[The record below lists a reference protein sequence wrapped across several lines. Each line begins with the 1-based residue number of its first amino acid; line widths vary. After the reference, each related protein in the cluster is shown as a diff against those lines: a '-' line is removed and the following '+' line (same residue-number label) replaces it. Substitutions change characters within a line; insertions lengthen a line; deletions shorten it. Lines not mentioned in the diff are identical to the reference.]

1 MVALNSSPLEGR
13 GKVRV
18 ITITLKLISGVIKRN
33 TLSLR
38 DTPLKRGIL
47 PPEYRNCKAI
57 SILLKYQHKITKK
70 SY

>member
-18 ITITLKLISGVIKRN
+18 INITLKLILMVVRGN

-38 DTPLKRGIL
+38 DTPLKRGIIPL
-47 PPEYRNCKAI
+47 EY
-57 SILLKYQHKITKK
+57 LV
-70 SY
+70 